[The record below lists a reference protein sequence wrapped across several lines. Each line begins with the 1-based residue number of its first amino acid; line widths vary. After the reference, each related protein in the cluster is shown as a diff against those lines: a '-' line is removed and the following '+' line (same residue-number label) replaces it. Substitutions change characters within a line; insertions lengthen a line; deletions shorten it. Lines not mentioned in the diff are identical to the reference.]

1 MTAARLYT
9 TPEAAERLSVSPTF
23 LKRAA
28 AARTLPHTRVGRF
41 VRWSEDDLEQI
52 VALGACRP
60 VVSPIR
66 RRRSA

>member
-1 MTAARLYT
+1 MTGKLLT
-9 TPEAAERLSVSPTF
+9 TAEAAERLSVSPTF

-41 VRWSEDDLEQI
+41 VRWSEADLEQI
-52 VALGACRP
+52 VAAGACRP
-60 VVSPIR
+60 LVTPIR